1 MSFAKLK
8 KQISDTVEISNAEV
22 EKISSFFKIQ
32 KFAPKK
38 HLFKK
43 GQVCDFMGY
52 VSSGC
57 LVFYSKYNNKERV
70 INFLNEDCWVGD
82 LNSFLN
88 KKPTDFYLKTLEET
102 ELLTIDYDSFMYL
115 IKNHPLYTYYHLMTT
130 EKTYSA
136 IEERLAIS
144 SSLSAEERYNT
155 VLANEPEII
164 NRVPSKYLA
173 SYLGIE
179 PPSLSRIRRR
189 ILDKS

>member
-1 MSFAKLK
+1 MSLVKLK
-8 KQISDTVEISNAEV
+8 KQILETVEITNTEV
-22 EKISSFFKIQ
+22 EKIASFFKIQ

-38 HLFKK
+38 HLIKK
-43 GQVCDFMGY
+43 GQICDFMAY

-70 INFLNEDCWVGD
+70 INFLTDGCWVGD
-82 LNSFLN
+82 LNSLMN

-102 ELLTIDYDSFMYL
+102 ELLTIDYSDFMYL
-115 IKNHPLYTYYHLMTT
+115 IQNYPQFTFYHLIMTHRT
-130 EKTYSA
+130 HAA

-144 SSLSAEERYNT
+144 SFLSAEERYNI
-155 VLANEPEII
+155 VLRSVPEII

-189 ILDKS
+189 IIDKL